1 MATFNKFNSFMT
13 QLGLKKMDLNA
24 DTLKVYLT
32 NAAPVATDTAFGTP
46 ADISSGNGYTA
57 GGTDV
62 QNTFSETPAG
72 TGTLA
77 GVDVVWTASGGTIG
91 PFRYAV
97 LYDDTSATKHLIGW
111 WDYGSSVTLQI
122 GETFTTDFGSTIST
136 LT

>member
-1 MATFNKFNSFMT
+1 MATFNKFNSFTT

-32 NAAPVATDTAFGTP
+32 NTAPVATDTAFGTP
-46 ADISSGNGYTA
+46 AEITAGNGYTA
-57 GGTDV
+57 GGDDS
-62 QNTFSETPAG
+62 QNAFSESPAG
-72 TGTLA
+72 TGALT
-77 GVDVVWTASGGTIG
+77 GTDITWTAAGGTIG

-111 WDYGSSVTLQI
+111 WDYGSSVTLQV
-122 GETFTTDFGSTIST
+122 GETFKSDFGASILT